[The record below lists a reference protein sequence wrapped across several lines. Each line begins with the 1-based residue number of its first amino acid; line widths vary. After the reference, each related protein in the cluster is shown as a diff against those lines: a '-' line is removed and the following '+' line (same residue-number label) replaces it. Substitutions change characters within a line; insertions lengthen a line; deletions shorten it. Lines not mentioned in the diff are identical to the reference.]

1 MRKESLDF
9 MTEYFNAYSPTGFE
23 ENGQKIWMTYLK
35 DHADEIQMDKFNNAT
50 AILIG
55 GNRCKRI
62 VIEAHADE
70 IAWFV
75 HYIDEKGFIY
85 VKALGGSDIMIAH
98 SKRVDIL
105 TDNGI
110 RRGIFGIPAIHV
122 RDEKDDEKGLKI
134 QDLFI
139 DVGCISKEEVEALGI
154 RVGNP
159 ILFDDKMEILND
171 KYIVSKA
178 IDDKLGGFI
187 TAEVIRAMTLQRE
200 KTKLPFDL
208 IAVNSA
214 QEEIGLRGAQLVAHR
229 LRPDLAICIDVT
241 HETNSPKMDKLKQG
255 DISFEGIVLT
265 VSPQTNQ
272 KINKFIESVAK
283 KNNIKIQ
290 YSVNGESTGTDTDS
304 FAYSRSGIPAVLL
317 SIPLRY
323 MHTTVEMAKISVVED
338 TIRLLTHCLESGI
351 EQFLE

>member
-1 MRKESLDF
+1 MKKESMEF

-23 ENGQKIWMTYLK
+23 EAGQKIWMDYLK
-35 DHADEIQMDKFNNAT
+35 DHAEVEMDRFNNAT
-50 AILIG
+50 ATLAG
-55 GNRCKRI
+55 SNRSKRV

-85 VKALGGSDIMIAH
+85 VKELGGSDVMIAH

-105 TDNGI
+105 TDSGI
-110 RRGIFGIPAIHV
+110 RRGIFGLPAIHV
-122 RDEKDDEKGLKI
+122 RDEEEEKEKLLKVH
-134 QDLFI
+134 DLFI
-139 DVGCISKEEVEALGI
+139 DVGCTSNKEVEKLGI

-159 ILFDDKMEILND
+159 VLFDDKMEILND
-171 KYIVSKA
+171 KYVVSRA
-178 IDDKLGGFI
+178 IDDKMGGFI
-187 TAEVIRAMTLQRE
+187 TAEVIRAMSKE
-200 KTKLPFDL
+200 CGKWDMPFDL

-229 LRPDLAICIDVT
+229 IKPTLAICIDVT

-255 DISFEGIVLT
+255 DISFDGIVLT

-283 KNNIKIQ
+283 KNKIKIQ
-290 YSVNGESTGTDTDS
+290 WAVDGDSTGTDTDS
-304 FAYSRSGIPAVLL
+304 FAYSRSGIPSVLM

-338 TIRLLTHCLESGI
+338 TIKLLVKCLEADI
-351 EQFLE
+351 EKQF